1 VSIKLEGIEELKRLI
16 EKALLNHKE
25 NEVRKVMAKGAKL
38 LVEEAKRNVAGNDS
52 VDSGVLRDSI
62 QILPKWKGD
71 PLGIYVGPRIK
82 RRRRKKGETGKI
94 SDSPFYAAW
103 VEYGTNPH
111 NLGYKGKFVSGKG
124 ASHPGARKKPYMRPA
139 YDTQGQA
146 ALNAA
151 IDELKKLIESKV
163 R

>member
-1 VSIKLEGIEELKRLI
+1 MSIKLEGIDELKRAI
-16 EKALLNHKE
+16 EKALLNHTE
-25 NEVRKVMAKGAKL
+25 NEVRKALTKGAKI
-38 LVEEAKRNVAGNDS
+38 LVDEAKNNVTGNNS

-62 QILPKWKGD
+62 KILPKWRGD
-71 PLGIYVGPRIK
+71 PKGVYVGPRVK

-94 SDSPFYAAW
+94 SDSPFYAHW

-111 NLGYKGKFVSGKG
+111 NLGYKGKFVSAKG
-124 ASHPGARKKPYMRPA
+124 ADHPGARKKPYMRPA

-151 IDELKKLIESKV
+151 MEDLKKLIESKV
-163 R
+163 K